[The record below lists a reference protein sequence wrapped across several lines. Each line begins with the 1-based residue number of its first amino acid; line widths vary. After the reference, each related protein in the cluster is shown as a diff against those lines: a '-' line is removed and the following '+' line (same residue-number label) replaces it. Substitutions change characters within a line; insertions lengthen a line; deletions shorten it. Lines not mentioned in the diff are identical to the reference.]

1 MNQRD
6 QNAPRARRSET
17 NRRDPADPKDHG
29 NQKNRRETWR
39 TSRAK
44 CRNVEI
50 IRRKDRDGSAG
61 RIAVTNIISCLFW
74 SLVRLARR
82 AKTTAGEKRGG
93 ISFQRVVDVNTRDP
107 GLVEGTISANARRP
121 SKNLSTKKCAARKI
135 FFARGCPEVPSTA
148 RRHSARRAKFFFR
161 SMRRNSLSAVYG
173 KILLSVDASDLPPPA
188 PRRHSCVG
196 RCVRVCS
203 SRSAPCRS
211 SFDLGLYACPS

>member
-44 CRNVEI
+44 CRDVEI

-61 RIAVTNIISCLFW
+61 RIAVADIISCLFW

-82 AKTTAGEKRGG
+82 AKTTAGEKKGG

-107 GLVEGTISANARRP
+107 GLVEVTIVACRRLNLKTLSTIKCAPCEIFVAGERAEMPFASSHGVSEKCLTPANAPRCRLP
-121 SKNLSTKKCAARKI
+121 SSHRSWHVKYSS
-135 FFARGCPEVPSTA
+135 PE
-148 RRHSARRAKFFFR
+148 RAKVGQSFSSTLR
-161 SMRRNSLSAVYG
+161 TLSFIV
-173 KILLSVDASDLPPPA
+173 
-188 PRRHSCVG
+188 
-196 RCVRVCS
+196 
-203 SRSAPCRS
+203 
-211 SFDLGLYACPS
+211 